1 MSSSQLTNS
10 YGDQST
16 EKWCLQPAPPIPQ
29 FVDRKI
35 GLAAIFWAMGC
46 GGSIAKVAPELDLSF
61 SVLQKNLAICE
72 TVCELEHAPVKIVDL
87 PIENGDFHSYVN
99 KML

>member
-1 MSSSQLTNS
+1 MVPSA
-10 YGDQST
+10 
-16 EKWCLQPAPPIPQ
+16 C
-29 FVDRKI
+29 
-35 GLAAIFWAMGC
+35 AAYTAVCGSKNRPGCHFWAMGC

-87 PIENGDFHSYVN
+87 PIENGDFHSYVSLPEG
-99 KML
+99 KI